1 MEPAPFRQ
9 LAGDTDAPAR
19 AFWVRSDDGI
29 RLRLALWQPP
39 QAGRGTILLFPGRSE
54 YAEKYAGVA
63 RDLNAAGYAALIID
77 WRGQGLSQRLQ
88 DDPFPGHIG
97 DFADYQRDVVEM
109 VVAGTQLGLPRP
121 WHLLAHSMGGAIGLA
136 ALHSGL
142 PVQRVTFS
150 SPMWGINLGILPRWL
165 VQSATRLSAHLGR
178 EGRIAP
184 QRGGNSSY
192 VLDDS
197 FNANLLTHDVCSWTR
212 LVREAASWP
221 DLTIGGASFGW
232 VGAALRE
239 CRRLAQL
246 PPPDLPALI
255 AAGTQ
260 EQIVSLPAITQMS
273 DRWPQ
278 ARLIRFEDARHEL
291 LMESPPIRQQFM
303 GEILEHFAA

>member
-9 LAGDTDAPAR
+9 LAGDGDAPAR
-19 AFWVRSDDGI
+19 AFWTRAEDGI
-29 RLRLALWQPP
+29 RLRLALWQTP
-39 QAGRGTILLFPGRSE
+39 QSGRGTILLFPGRTE
-54 YAEKYAGVA
+54 YAEKYAPVA
-63 RDLNAAGYAALIID
+63 RVLNEAGYAVLIID
-77 WRGQGLSQRLQ
+77 WRGQGLSQRLL
-88 DDPFPGHIG
+88 DDPFPGHIA

-109 VVAGTQLGLPRP
+109 VVAGTELGLPRP

-142 PVQRVTFS
+142 PVRYATFS

-165 VQSATRLSAHLGR
+165 VQAATRLSAHLGR
-178 EGRIAP
+178 DGRIAP
-184 QRGGNSSY
+184 QRGGNRSY

-197 FNANLLTHDVCSWTR
+197 FNANLLTHDVCNWTR
-212 LVREAASWP
+212 LVREAANWP

-246 PPPDLPALI
+246 PPPELPALI

-273 DRWPQ
+273 QHWPQ
-278 ARLIRFEDARHEL
+278 AHLIRIEGARHEL
-291 LMESPPIRQQFM
+291 LLETPPIRRQFM
-303 GEILEHFAA
+303 QEMLDHFAR